1 MAIKILSAKD
11 FNVKLKATIQAS
23 GRLGFSEP
31 TAKFLKLSLSKYAIF
46 ANDEETNDLYLAICE
61 NESEDSFEIKSTS
74 GYYYVPA
81 KMLFDVLGLDYIN
94 NVIMFDL
101 VRVSSLDE
109 ETGGETYK
117 MNKRENKRKSKEN
130 ENITE

>member
-1 MAIKILSAKD
+1 MAIKILSAKE
-11 FNVKLKATIQAS
+11 FNVKLKATIQAY
-23 GRLGFSEP
+23 GRLGFTEP
-31 TAKFLKLSLSKYAIF
+31 TAKFLKLSPYKYAIF
-46 ANDEETNDLYLAICE
+46 ANDEETNNLYLAISE